1 MSITKVRSF
10 HDLASIYRWFISNLS
25 TIMALLTE
33 CMNGS
38 KFAWTDEA
46 DATFHIM
53 KERLMAAPI
62 LALPDLTHEFE
73 LHTDTS
79 KV

>member
-1 MSITKVRSF
+1 MK
-10 HDLASIYRWFISNLS
+10 
-25 TIMALLTE
+25 
-33 CMNGS
+33 GS

-53 KERLMAAPI
+53 MERLMAAPI

-79 KV
+79 KMWIGDVFTKQGWPITFSSEKLSEARLNYNAGGII